1 MATKIERSRL
11 VLWLLAI
18 IILMM
23 SFVLVLEKLEKDVD
37 DAAFLVASKRIIER
51 ASFYKQQWMLKGQ
64 QKILTIGEE
73 NLTFSK
79 TGWVLPEKLG
89 NSNQCESWLSTLYPE
104 QRIMDSIPLKVVN
117 RSELNSYRCDYIYN
131 QEKSIHIQLVDNKF
145 TVSVGFSAR

>member
-1 MATKIERSRL
+1 MANNIERSRL

-37 DAAFLVASKRIIER
+37 DAAFLLASKRIIER

-64 QKILTIGEE
+64 QERLAIGEE

-79 TGWVLPEKLG
+79 TGWVLPEHSG
-89 NSNQCESWLSTLYPE
+89 NSNQCESWLAILYPE
-104 QRIMDSIPLKVVN
+104 QRL
-117 RSELNSYRCDYIYN
+117 
-131 QEKSIHIQLVDNKF
+131 
-145 TVSVGFSAR
+145 